1 MPRVPHGA
9 GTRGVVLV
17 AHTTHMALTDNQIE
31 RYSRQIIVPGV
42 GGRAQELLLASR
54 LALIAEPADA
64 ASALAYLAGAGV
76 GRIVVH
82 PVGDS
87 ASYSEIIERMRDLN
101 SDVRIGVASNEP
113 SEEPCGLML
122 ALIGDACAA
131 ETVARIWRTHHR
143 GAQGSRTR
151 DFDAAVIAR
160 LDMPGRIALLPAPPP
175 CPLCA
180 DAELLS
186 PPGERAAN
194 AGAIAMVAVTEA
206 FKLLAGFATGR
217 TPGAE
222 LIEFNGYACAPRA
235 LGRRSGEGQAR
246 CACETPLP

>member
-1 MPRVPHGA
+1 
-9 GTRGVVLV
+9 
-17 AHTTHMALTDNQIE
+17 MALTDNQIE

-42 GGRAQELLLASR
+42 GGRSQERLLASC
-54 LALIAEPADA
+54 LALVAEPADA

-87 ASYSEIIERMRDLN
+87 ASYSETIERLRDLN
-101 SDVRIGVASNEP
+101 PEARIQIASDER
-113 SEEPCGLML
+113 SEESGGLML
-122 ALIGDACAA
+122 ALIGDARAA
-131 ETVARIWRTHHR
+131 ELAARVWRTR
-143 GAQGSRTR
+143 RRDVQGSHTR
-151 DFDAAVIAR
+151 NFDAAVIAR
-160 LDMPGRIALLPAPPP
+160 LDTPGRIALLPAPPP

-180 DAELLS
+180 DVELLN
-186 PPGERAAN
+186 PPGEFVAN

-206 FKLLAGFATGR
+206 FKLLAGFAIGR
-217 TPGAE
+217 TSGAE

-235 LGRRSGEGQAR
+235 LGRRPSGGGQAR